1 MNMSVVLKA
10 LGVFTLMLSA
20 NIASAACTGLY
31 NHQFKTLN
39 GKELNLCEYQNHVI
53 LVVNT
58 ASKCGFTP
66 QFEALEKLYSTNKD
80 KNLLVVGFPSNDFR
94 QEHKTDKE
102 VGDFCKMTYGV
113 EFPMMTKTV
122 VTGENANPFY
132 KELIAKTNQAPKW
145 NFYKYIITPN
155 AKEVYAFTSMDTPN
169 DPAIMSKITPYLK
182 K

>member
-1 MNMSVVLKA
+1 MNHSIVLKM
-10 LGVFTLMLSA
+10 LGVATLMLSA
-20 NIASAACTGLY
+20 SVASAACTGLY
-31 NHQFKTLN
+31 NHQFKTLQ
-39 GKELNLCEYQNHVI
+39 GKELNLCEYQDHVI

-113 EFPMMTKTV
+113 QFPMMTKSSV
-122 VTGENANPFY
+122 SGEDANPFY

-155 AKEVYAFTSMDTPN
+155 AKEVYAFTSTDTPN
-169 DPAIMSKITPYLK
+169 DSAIMNRITPYLK